1 LERQFPDVCETQPE
15 VLARH
20 YAQARLAEQAID
32 YWQRAGDRAAK
43 RSANQEAVAHFR
55 NAIELL
61 ETLPDRAARAEQ
73 ELQLLLA
80 LGPALMTTRSSA
92 APEIGGVYARARE
105 LARNAQRV
113 ADIFPTVWGAS
124 LVAFTAGDLATAAR
138 LVAELLEMANS
149 SGDSALTL
157 QAHHAA
163 WPNFMATGA
172 LATARHHIAGGL
184 ALYRRDM

>member
-1 LERQFPDVCETQPE
+1 MQPE
-15 VLARH
+15 VIARH
-20 YAQARLAEQAID
+20 YAQGGLAEQGSN
-32 YWQRAGDRAAK
+32 YWERAGDRAAK

-113 ADIFPTVWGAS
+113 ADIFPTVRGAS

-138 LVAELLEMANS
+138 LVDELLDMANT
-149 SGDSALTL
+149 SGDSALRL
-157 QAHHAA
+157 QAHHSA
-163 WPNFMATGA
+163 WANFMATGA
-172 LATARHHIAGGL
+172 LSIARPHLPRGL
-184 ALYRRDM
+184 PLYRPHLPRYQPLP